1 MAFLQIPHVAIKGM
15 AACVPSEIE
24 ENASL
29 TMYTPDEAAQIIEST
44 GIERKHIAPDGV
56 TASDL
61 CIKAAEKLLE
71 ELEWERDSIDALGY
85 FTQMPDYINHPTVFV
100 AHQALGLSEECA
112 CYDYYHGCPGWL
124 ISLSSMASVVSS
136 NESVKRVLLLG
147 GDCDSKRIYKSYR
160 EERPLFGDCGTA
172 TALEYDPTAKEMSFV
187 IGTRSTEGIALAR
200 LNGGERY
207 PYTKETFQREMDLRT
222 GKITPDETGEAMDGM
237 SVFSFGITAPPK
249 SIKTLCEKGGIDLNI
264 IDKLVLHQANMF
276 MIKKIAK
283 KLKVDMDKVPSCLKD
298 YGNTTSA
305 SIPLTIV
312 SQCRK
317 EYSDSNL
324 RSIACSFGT
333 GLSWGSV
340 YFETNKI
347 VCPEVIKYEHNV

>member
-29 TMYTPDEAAQIIEST
+29 AMYTPEEAAQIIEST
-44 GIERKHIAPDGV
+44 GIERKHVAPEGV

-61 CIKAAEKLLE
+61 CVAAAVRLLD
-71 ELEWERDSIDALGY
+71 ELGWERESIDAIGY

-124 ISLSSMASVVSS
+124 ISLSSMATLVSTG
-136 NESVKRVLLLG
+136 SVKRVLLLG
-147 GDCDSKRIYKSYR
+147 GDCDTKRIYKAYR

-172 TALEYDPTAKEMSFV
+172 TALEFDTTAKTMSFV
-187 IGTRSTEGIALAR
+187 IGTRSTDGIALAR
-200 LNGGERY
+200 LNGGERN
-207 PYTKETFQREMDLRT
+207 PYTLESFQREMDLRT
-222 GKITPDETGEAMDGM
+222 GKISPDETGEAMDGM

-249 SIKTLCEKGGIDLNI
+249 SIKTLCEKCSIDLEN
-264 IDKLVLHQANMF
+264 IDKLVLHQANLF
-276 MIKKIAK
+276 MVKKIAK
-283 KLKVDMDKVPSCLKD
+283 KLKVDMDKVPCCLKD
-298 YGNTTSA
+298 FGNTTSA

-312 SQCRK
+312 SQCRN
-317 EYSDSNL
+317 EYNQ
-324 RSIACSFGT
+324 RNIKTIACSFGT

-340 YFETNKI
+340 YFETDKI
-347 VCPEVIKYEHNV
+347 ICPEVIQYKKNV

>member
-1 MAFLQIPHVAIKGM
+1 MAFIQIPNVAIKGM

-29 TMYTPDEAAQIIEST
+29 TMYTPEEAAQIIEST
-44 GIERKHIAPDGV
+44 GIERKHVAPDGV

-61 CIKAAEKLLE
+61 CVKAAE
-71 ELEWERDSIDALGY
+71 ELIEQLGWERESIDAIGY
-85 FTQMPDYINHPTVFV
+85 FTQMADYINHPTVFV
-100 AHQALGLSEECA
+100 AHQALGLSEDCA
-112 CYDYYHGCPGWL
+112 CFDYYHGCPGW
-124 ISLSSMASVVSS
+124 IVSLSSLASLVS
-136 NESVKRVLLLG
+136 NGAVKRVLLLG

-172 TALEYDPTAKEMSFV
+172 TALEFDPNAPKMSFV
-187 IGTRSTEGIALAR
+187 IGTKSADGIALAR
-200 LNGGERY
+200 KNGGERN
-207 PYTKETFQREMDLRT
+207 PYTLETFQREMDLRN
-222 GKITPDETGEAMDGM
+222 GKIAPDETGEAMDGM

-249 SIKTLCEKGGIDLNI
+249 SVKTLCEKSGVDLES
-264 IDKLVLHQANMF
+264 IDKLVLHQANLF
-276 MIKKIAK
+276 MVKKIAK
-283 KLKVDMDKVPSCLKD
+283 KLKVDMEKVPCCLKD

-312 SQCRK
+312 SQCGK
-317 EYSDSNL
+317 EYGENHI

-340 YFETNKI
+340 YFETENL
-347 VCPEVIKYEHNV
+347 VCPEVIYYKKDV